1 MQQPLLIVSGP
12 DGIYGTLPRAPEN
25 GAERVALTL
34 ESGAVVEVP
43 RNQLD
48 QRPDGSWFLNM
59 SRRDILA
66 KAPSSPKQTVVIP
79 VVQEEPII
87 SKREIATGAVR
98 VEVHPSTRSE
108 GLDVPLMEEEAEV
121 QRVPVNRIVE
131 RAEAARIEGDVTII
145 PVYEEVA
152 VVERRLMLKEE
163 IHIRRRRT
171 TRREHLSVPLRTE
184 EVRVTRSDA

>member
-12 DGIYGTLPRAPEN
+12 DGIYGTLPCAPQA
-25 GAERVALTL
+25 GAQRVALTL
-34 ESGAVVEVP
+34 ESGEAVEVP
-43 RNQLD
+43 RERFE
-48 QRPDGSWFLNM
+48 QRADGSWFLNM
-59 SRRDILA
+59 SRRDILSR
-66 KAPSSPKQTVVIP
+66 APSSPKQTVVIP
-79 VVQEEPII
+79 VVQEEPIVE
-87 SKREIATGAVR
+87 KREIVTGAVR

-121 QRVPVNRIVE
+121 KHVPVNRIVQQ
-131 RAEAARIEGDVTII
+131 AEAARTEGDVTII

-163 IHIRRRRT
+163 IHIRRNRT

-184 EVRVTRSDA
+184 EVRVTRSEE